1 MLESIGSDMKKLIL
15 AALGLVLALVWMA
28 NARDDRGDYEDVG
41 RLPAVVFGGGAG
53 TLSVEVST
61 NQPGELRA
69 TFAQWDDDEENETGT
84 RVSEPLSVGMH
95 THTVDVGADTYLY
108 VEIEIP
114 KPTVGATLSWTV
126 SLDGEKLFD
135 DERRLDEPLQDGY
148 AFSLQLEAD
157 DIEELRSQAED
168 PSDSPG

>member
-41 RLPAVVFGGGAG
+41 RLPAVVFGGGGG
-53 TLSVEVST
+53 TLSVEVNTS
-61 NQPGELRA
+61 QPAVLRA
-69 TFAQWDDDEENETGT
+69 TFARWDDAEENETGT
-84 RVSEPLSVGMH
+84 KVSEPLPAGTLSRG
-95 THTVDVGADTYLY
+95 VDIAADTYIFL
-108 VEIEIP
+108 EIEVE
-114 KPTVGATLSWTV
+114 KPQVGATLSWTV

-135 DERRLDEPLQDGY
+135 DERRLDEPLEGGR

-157 DIEELRSQAED
+157 DIDELRSQAEE
-168 PSDSPG
+168 GAT